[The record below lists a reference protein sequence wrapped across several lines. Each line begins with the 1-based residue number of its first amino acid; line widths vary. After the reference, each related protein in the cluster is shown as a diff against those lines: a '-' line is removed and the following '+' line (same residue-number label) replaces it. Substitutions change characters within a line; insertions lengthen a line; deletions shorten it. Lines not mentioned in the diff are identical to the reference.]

1 MTVRET
7 AGKDREQEGVL
18 TVPLHTHQL
27 ASIAPCQGPFLPC
40 LLKELMLGKNNFR
53 LQGQLHGAYLQMKS

>member
-18 TVPLHTHQL
+18 TVLLHTHQL
-27 ASIAPCQGPFLPC
+27 ASKLLARVLFFLA
-40 LLKELMLGKNNFR
+40 F
-53 LQGQLHGAYLQMKS
+53 